1 MVNVSNNF
9 CSLFLQFKKKHGN
22 VNRIYARFQCEKKRF
37 AEFYVYQQQT
47 TNKNKKTFLIHLIYG
62 WKIDKRNDICAFGPV
77 IPNGIF
83 WPPLFGKNETKTSTI
98 QIKCTQH

>member
-1 MVNVSNNF
+1 MFRIIFVRCFYNLKKNMAMSTAYTLGSNV
-9 CSLFLQFKKKHGN
+9 K
-22 VNRIYARFQCEKKRF
+22 KKRF